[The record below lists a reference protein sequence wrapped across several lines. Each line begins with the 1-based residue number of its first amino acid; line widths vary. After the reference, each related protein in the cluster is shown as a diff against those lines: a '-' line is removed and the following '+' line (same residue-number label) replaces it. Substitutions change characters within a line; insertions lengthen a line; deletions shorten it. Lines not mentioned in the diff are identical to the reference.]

1 MGLGSRMSKV
11 TKKPKQK
18 VCKAA
23 ESVAEVV
30 LQTHLQVAH
39 HFPCPIYIIE
49 RPDFLETVSPVS
61 EEALVEARKTQS
73 LNEIY
78 PLYMTGSYF
87 NDPRMFK
94 FSEFIGATAWNIL
107 SEQGYAMQDKAVQF
121 TEMWTQEH
129 HKHSAMDAHV
139 HGFGSQIV
147 GFYFLETPEDGSRV
161 VFHDPR
167 AAKVQIDLPEQD
179 MNMVTPASK
188 MINFTPKPGMMIF
201 ANSWLSHSFTRHAA
215 ELPIKFVHFNLT
227 VVPTP
232 QAPCLMQEVE
242 IV

>member
-1 MGLGSRMSKV
+1 MSKV
-11 TKKPKQK
+11 AKKPK

-30 LQTHLQVAH
+30 LQTQLQVAH

-49 RPDFLETVSPVS
+49 RPDFLEAVTIVS
-61 EEALVEARKTQS
+61 EEELTECRKTQS

-78 PLYMTGSYF
+78 PVYMTQNYF
-87 NDPRMFK
+87 ADSRMES
-94 FSEFIGATAWNIL
+94 FSEFVGATAWNIL
-107 SEQGYAMQDKAVQF
+107 NEQGYAMQDKAVSF
-121 TEMWTQEH
+121 IEMWTQEH
-129 HKHSAMDAHV
+129 HKHSAMDSHV

-147 GFYFLETPEDGSRV
+147 GFYFLETPEDCSRI

-179 MNMVTPASK
+179 INIATPASK

-201 ANSWLSHSFTRHAA
+201 SNSWLSHSFTRHAA
-215 ELPIKFVHFNLT
+215 NSPIKFVHFNLT
-227 VVPTP
+227 VIPAP
-232 QAPCLMQEVE
+232 QAVCTIPPAEV
-242 IV
+242 I

>member
-1 MGLGSRMSKV
+1 MSKV
-11 TKKPKQK
+11 AKKQK

-23 ESVAEVV
+23 ESVAQVV
-30 LQTHLQVAH
+30 LNTQLQVAH

-49 RPDFLETVSPVS
+49 RPDFLELVNTVS
-61 EEALVEARKTQS
+61 EEALEVQRKERN
-73 LNEIY
+73 LDEIY
-78 PLYMTGSYF
+78 PVYMTGNYF
-87 NDPRMFK
+87 GDPRMAG
-94 FSEFIGATAWNIL
+94 FSEFVGATAWNIL
-107 SEQGYAMQDKAVQF
+107 NEQGYAMQDKAVQF

-147 GFYFLETPEDGSRV
+147 GFYFLETPEGGSNV

-179 MNMVTPASK
+179 QSVATPASK
-188 MINFTPKPGMMIF
+188 MINFVPKPGMMIF

-215 ELPIKFVHFNLT
+215 DLPIKFVHFNLA
-227 VVPTP
+227 VIQQP
-232 QAPCLMQEVE
+232 QACALPPAAE
-242 IV
+242 II

>member
-1 MGLGSRMSKV
+1 MK
-11 TKKPKQK
+11 TKTKK

-23 ESVAEVV
+23 ESVAQVV
-30 LQTHLQVAH
+30 QNTQLQVAY

-49 RPDFLETVSPVS
+49 RPDFLDAVNTVS
-61 EEALVEARKTQS
+61 EEALKAQRKERK
-73 LNEIY
+73 LDEIY
-78 PLYMTGSYF
+78 PVYMTQSYF
-87 NDPRMFK
+87 ADPRMAD
-94 FSEFIGATAWNIL
+94 FSSFIGSTAWNIL
-107 SEQGYAMQDKAVQF
+107 NEQGYAMQDRAVQF

-147 GFYFLETPEDGSRV
+147 GFYFLETPEDCSHV

-179 MNMVTPASK
+179 VNMATPASK
-188 MINFTPKPGMMIF
+188 AINFTPKPGMMIF

-227 VVPTP
+227 VIQQP
-232 QAPCLMQEVE
+232 QACVLPPAAE

>member
-1 MGLGSRMSKV
+1 MSKV
-11 TKKPKQK
+11 AKKSK

-30 LQTHLQVAH
+30 KNTQLQVEH
-39 HFPCPIYIIE
+39 YFPCPIYIIE
-49 RPDFLETVSPVS
+49 RLDFLEAVNTVS
-61 EEALVEARKTQS
+61 EENLKVQRKERD

-78 PLYMTGSYF
+78 PVYMTGNYF
-87 NDPRMFK
+87 GDPRMAGFTQ
-94 FSEFIGATAWNIL
+94 FVGATAWNIL
-107 SEQGYAMQDKAVQF
+107 NEQGYAMQDKAVQF

-147 GFYFLETPEDGSRV
+147 GFYFLETPEGGSNV

-179 MNMVTPASK
+179 MSMATPASK

-201 ANSWLSHSFTRHAA
+201 ANSWLMHSFTRHAA
-215 ELPIKFVHFNLT
+215 DLPIKFVHFNLT
-227 VVPTP
+227 VIPAP
-232 QAPCLMQEVE
+232 QQTCPAPAE
-242 IV
+242 II

>member
-1 MGLGSRMSKV
+1 MAKTATKKSKV
-11 TKKPKQK
+11 K

-30 LQTHLQVAH
+30 KNTQLQVAY
-39 HFPCPIYIIE
+39 HFPCPIYLIE
-49 RPDFLETVSPVS
+49 RPDFLEVVNTVS
-61 EEALVEARKTQS
+61 EESLTEAKKTQQ

-78 PLYMTGSYF
+78 PVVMSGSYF
-87 NDPRMFK
+87 GDPRMAG
-94 FSEFIGATAWNIL
+94 FSEFVGATAWNIL
-107 SEQGYAMQDKAVQF
+107 NEQGYAMQDKVVQF

-147 GFYFLETPEDGSRV
+147 GFYFLETPEDCSRV

-179 MNMVTPASK
+179 MNMATPASK
-188 MINFTPKPGMMIF
+188 MINFQPKPGLMIF
-201 ANSWLSHSFTRHAA
+201 ANSWLMHSFTRHAA
-215 ELPIKFVHFNLT
+215 DLPIKFVHFNLT
-227 VVPTP
+227 VQMAQPAVCP
-232 QAPCLMQEVE
+232 APAAEV
-242 IV
+242 V

>member
-1 MGLGSRMSKV
+1 MKTA
-11 TKKPKQK
+11 TKKSKQK

-30 LQTHLQVAH
+30 LQTQLQVAY
-39 HFPCPIYIIE
+39 HFPCPIYLIE
-49 RPDFLETVSPVS
+49 RPDFLEAVSAVS
-61 EEALVEARKTQS
+61 EEGLAAQRKAQD

-78 PLYMTGSYF
+78 PVVMSGNF
-87 NDPRMFK
+87 FADPRMAG
-94 FSEFIGATAWNIL
+94 FSEFVGATAWNIL
-107 SEQGYAMQDKAVQF
+107 NEQGYAMQDKAVQF

-129 HKHSAMDAHV
+129 HKHSAMDQHV

-147 GFYFLETPEDGSRV
+147 GFYFLETPENCSRV

-179 MNMVTPASK
+179 MNMATPASK
-188 MINFTPKPGMMIF
+188 MINFTPKPGLMIF
-201 ANSWLSHSFTRHAA
+201 ANSWLAHSFTRHAA
-215 ELPIKFVHFNLT
+215 DLPIKFVHFNLT
-227 VVPTP
+227 VIMAP
-232 QAPCLMQEVE
+232 QAACPMPAAE

>member
-1 MGLGSRMSKV
+1 MVKAV

-23 ESVAEVV
+23 ESVAQVV
-30 LQTHLQVAH
+30 QNTQLQVAY

-49 RPDFLETVSPVS
+49 RPDFLEMVNPVS
-61 EEALVEARKTQS
+61 EELLDIQRKERD

-78 PLYMTGSYF
+78 PLYMTSNYF
-87 NDPRMFK
+87 IDPRVAGFC
-94 FSEFIGATAWNIL
+94 EFVGGTAWNIL
-107 SEQGYAMQDKAVQF
+107 NEQGYSLQDKAVQF

-139 HGFGSQIV
+139 HGFGSQIT
-147 GFYFLETPEDGSRV
+147 GFYFLETPEDCSHV

-167 AAKVQIDLPEQD
+167 AGKVQIDLPEQD
-179 MNMVTPASK
+179 VSMATPASK
-188 MINFTPKPGMMIF
+188 MINFKPKAGMMIF
-201 ANSWLSHSFTRHAA
+201 ANSWLMHSFTRHAA

-227 VVPTP
+227 VINHP
-232 QAPCLMQEVE
+232 QPPLTFSTAEV
-242 IV
+242 I

>member
-1 MGLGSRMSKV
+1 MIE
-11 TKKPKQK
+11 

-30 LQTHLQVAH
+30 KQTQLQVAH

-49 RPDFLETVSPVS
+49 RPDFLETVNQVS
-61 EEALVEARKTQS
+61 EEALTVARKEHG

-87 NDPRMFK
+87 GDPRMAQFT
-94 FSEFIGATAWNIL
+94 EFVGFTAWNIL
-107 SEQGYAMQDKAVQF
+107 NDQGYAMQDKAVQF

-139 HGFGSQIV
+139 HGYGSQIV
-147 GFYFLETPEDGSRV
+147 GFYFLETPENCSRV

-167 AAKVQIDLPEQD
+167 AGKVQIALPEQD
-179 MNMVTPASK
+179 MSVATAASK
-188 MINFTPKPGMMIF
+188 MVNFTPKPGMMIF
-201 ANSWLSHSFTRHAA
+201 ANSWLMHSFTRHAA
-215 ELPIKFVHFNLT
+215 DTPIKFVHFNLMAI
-227 VVPTP
+227 
-232 QAPCLMQEVE
+232 QAPQVCNTPPAAEV
-242 IV
+242 I

>member
-1 MGLGSRMSKV
+1 MTKTA
-11 TKKPKQK
+11 TKKSKQK

-30 LQTHLQVAH
+30 LQTQLQVAH

-49 RPDFLETVSPVS
+49 RPDFLGAVSAVS
-61 EEALVEARKTQS
+61 EEGLAESRKTQS

-78 PLYMTGSYF
+78 PVYMTGNLF
-87 NDPRMFK
+87 NDPRVK
-94 FSEFIGATAWNIL
+94 GFSEFVGATAWNIL
-107 SEQGYAMQDKAVQF
+107 NEQGYAMQDKGVQF

-129 HKHSAMDAHV
+129 HKHSSMEAHV

-147 GFYFLETPEDGSRV
+147 GFYFLETPEDCSKV

-179 MNMVTPASK
+179 MNMATPASK
-188 MINFTPKPGMMIF
+188 AINFVPKPGMMIF
-201 ANSWLSHSFTRHAA
+201 ANSWLSHSFSRHAA
-215 ELPIKFVHFNLT
+215 EQPIKFVHFNLT
-227 VVPTP
+227 VTFAP
-232 QAPCLMQEVE
+232 QTACPMPAAE
-242 IV
+242 II

>member
-1 MGLGSRMSKV
+1 MKTA
-11 TKKPKQK
+11 TKKSKQK

-30 LQTHLQVAH
+30 LQTQLQVAH
-39 HFPCPIYIIE
+39 HFPCPIYLIE
-49 RPDFLETVSPVS
+49 RPDFLEAVQSVS
-61 EEALVEARKTQS
+61 EEGLAAQRKTQE

-78 PLYMTGSYF
+78 PVVMSGNF
-87 NDPRMFK
+87 FADPRMVG
-94 FSEFIGATAWNIL
+94 FSEFVGATAWNIL
-107 SEQGYAMQDKAVQF
+107 NEQGYAMQDKAVQF

-129 HKHSAMDAHV
+129 HKHSSMDQHV

-147 GFYFLETPEDGSRV
+147 GFYFLETPENCSRL

-167 AAKVQIDLPEQD
+167 SAKVQIDLPEQD
-179 MNMVTPASK
+179 MSMATPASK
-188 MINFTPKPGMMIF
+188 MINFTPKPGLMVF
-201 ANSWLSHSFTRHAA
+201 ANSWLAHSFTRHAA

-227 VVPTP
+227 VIMAP
-232 QAPCLMQEVE
+232 QAACPMPAAE